1 MPRKLTRLRLAFLNT
16 PKLFMIERSL
26 YPADLNHVLRK
37 RWKEEGFDADE
48 LPGDPILESLIDT
61 AYQASLLREES
72 ETIQCRIMIVSPDD
86 KELATVAK
94 ADGLNAIEFED
105 QSALTAHQVRKMAAA
120 VGYYRSLIAVDVDAI
135 QNTKTIWGMVV
146 TGANWVNH
154 TEATVHDAAA
164 LPGKLVIHVLGAGH
178 LIFAKGLRRVVE
190 TVGGQIL
197 PEGFDPFRSKFLPN
211 RFKTFRAKQ
220 LSKLDLVSLG
230 NGTCTLC
237 DSFARDVSQSVVRR
251 VLSLVRGR
259 GHGGMIL
266 YVSDALDPR
275 LDKWLRIRMR
285 FKPGDSTMRF
295 EQLLLKVMQRA
306 LEVGAMNGLSEVVHR
321 DFLQMRDPLLA
332 KLHDSFV
339 EYSHFLA
346 DLMSVD
352 GALVIDHQ
360 LRLIGFGGEILGDSH
375 VSTIERAIDLEAEN
389 SVSEPA
395 DSSGT
400 RHRSAY
406 RLVSSVQDAIV
417 MVVSQDGGV
426 RFVAHEGGRLVY
438 WPYLP

>member
-1 MPRKLTRLRLAFLNT
+1 
-16 PKLFMIERSL
+16 MIERSL
-26 YPADLNHVLRK
+26 YPVDLSNVLRK
-37 RWKEEGFDADE
+37 RWGEEAFDAAE
-48 LPGDPILESLIDT
+48 LPNDSILESLIDT

-72 ETIQCRIMIVSPDD
+72 DPVQCRIMVASPDD
-86 KELATVAK
+86 VELAAVAK
-94 ADGLNAIEFED
+94 ADGLYSIEFED
-105 QSALTAHQVRKMAAA
+105 QSALSAHEIRKMAAA
-120 VGYYRSLIAVDVDAI
+120 AGYYRSLIAVNVDASE
-135 QNTKTIWGMVV
+135 NTINIWGMVV

-154 TEATVHDAAA
+154 TEFTVHDAAA

-190 TVGGQIL
+190 TVGGQRL
-197 PEGFDPFRSKFLPN
+197 PEGFDPFRSNCLPN
-211 RFKTFRAKQ
+211 RFKTFRDRQ
-220 LSKLDLVSLG
+220 LSKLNLVSHSDG
-230 NGTCTLC
+230 MCKPC
-237 DSFARDVSQSVVRR
+237 DSFARDVSQSVIRR

-259 GHGGMIL
+259 GHGGMII

-275 LDKWLRIRMR
+275 LDKWLRMRIR

-295 EQLLLKVMQRA
+295 EQLLLKVVQRA
-306 LEVGAMNGLSEVVHR
+306 VEVGAMNGLSKVR
-321 DFLQMRDPLLA
+321 WQDFLQMHDASLA
-332 KLHDSFV
+332 KLHNSLV

-352 GALVIDHQ
+352 GALVIDHE

-375 VSTIERAIDLEAEN
+375 VSSIERAIDLEAEK
-389 SVSEPA
+389 SVTESA

-406 RLVSSVQDAIV
+406 RLVSSVQDAIA